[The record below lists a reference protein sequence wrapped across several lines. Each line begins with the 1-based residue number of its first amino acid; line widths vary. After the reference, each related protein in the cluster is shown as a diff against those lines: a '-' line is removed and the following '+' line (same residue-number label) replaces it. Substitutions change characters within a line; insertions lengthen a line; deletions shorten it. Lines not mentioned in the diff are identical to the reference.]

1 MSTYKIIAKNVYMI
15 FTIVI
20 AAGFYI
26 YITYDLKGEPFIG
39 YCVFAI
45 SCILSVTIYQSSLS
59 LYDGFV
65 RMKVRKFNTN
75 SEATISSVP
84 SSVDSVQ
91 NTTMEGSEES
101 AADMDKEISKR
112 ENTTLAKNATEI
124 SESEM
129 KYKQE
134 MIEKLTIYTQNLLG
148 QYFPASD
155 MDALVQILTDYA
167 EGKDPTPILR
177 NLSELN
183 GLKPKDLYHYGWNIW
198 ARLKPMSRRFT
209 CAFLKKAFPNILED
223 SSEQTIYSK
232 MMEDCYVGAVR
243 NVTLNEDL
251 ALSYSS
257 AA

>member
-1 MSTYKIIAKNVYMI
+1 
-15 FTIVI
+15 
-20 AAGFYI
+20 
-26 YITYDLKGEPFIG
+26 
-39 YCVFAI
+39 
-45 SCILSVTIYQSSLS
+45 
-59 LYDGFV
+59 
-65 RMKVRKFNTN
+65 
-75 SEATISSVP
+75 
-84 SSVDSVQ
+84 
-91 NTTMEGSEES
+91 
-101 AADMDKEISKR
+101 
-112 ENTTLAKNATEI
+112 
-124 SESEM
+124 
-129 KYKQE
+129 
-134 MIEKLTIYTQNLLG
+134 
-148 QYFPASD
+148 